1 VKRDKRDW
9 RSVALVATM
18 LLVITGAGVVL
29 VLSAAGK

>member
-9 RSVALVATM
+9 CEVALVATM
-18 LLVITGAGVVL
+18 LLIIAGAGVVL

>member
-9 RSVALVATM
+9 RDVALVAAM
-18 LLVITGAGVVL
+18 LLIIAGAGVVL